1 MAFGAVQRFTALVW
15 FGMGLSCANH
25 APPPAQ
31 PTLAASALPGNRAP
45 QPPSPARVAAR
56 PKLRVG
62 TSGDYAPFSTRD
74 AAGTARGFDTEIAAA
89 LAQDLGFEL
98 EWVSFRWPTLQAQL
112 QNREFDLAMSGVT
125 WQPTRAVTG
134 YLTRAVARGGPCVL
148 GDERAARVAVNRGGV
163 LEAWARVHFAGREL
177 VTVDANQTLPELL
190 ASGRA
195 GAIVTDSFERQAFER
210 PGWSVRCE
218 PALARK
224 VYWLA
229 PDRLELATPIEGW
242 LRANSARIQSA
253 QQRWFG
259 EQLRLDALGHLTDML
274 ARRMAF
280 MPLVAG
286 AKAKLGMPIEDL
298 PREQLVLD
306 SAAASARK
314 VGLPEAATRAF
325 FGLQIELSKAV
336 QRRSSEPPTLDLA
349 QQIRPALNELG
360 DRILAAMAEAR
371 SAGQL
376 ANCSLADLD
385 LLSPWLNEGELQQLR
400 DSLRAFSR

>member
-1 MAFGAVQRFTALVW
+1 VHWYSVALAYASYLAVVGWLRPAGARGRWPLLLGAAVAWIGFGVATLRGWRGEAMPPWLAIVAPALV
-15 FGMGLSCANH
+15 L
-25 APPPAQ
+25 
-31 PTLAASALPGNRAP
+31 LAG
-45 QPPSPARVAAR
+45 
-56 PKLRVG
+56 
-62 TSGDYAPFSTRD
+62 Y
-74 AAGTARGFDTEIAAA
+74 
-89 LAQDLGFEL
+89 
-98 EWVSFRWPTLQAQL
+98 W
-112 QNREFDLAMSGVT
+112 MSG
-125 WQPTRAVTG
+125 
-134 YLTRAVARGGPCVL
+134 
-148 GDERAARVAVNRGGV
+148 
-163 LEAWARVHFAGREL
+163 
-177 VTVDANQTLPELL
+177 LL
-190 ASGRA
+190 F
-195 GAIVTDSFERQAFER
+195 VR
-210 PGWSVRCE
+210 PDPR
-218 PALARK
+218 
-224 VYWLA
+224 
-229 PDRLELATPIEGW
+229 IEGW